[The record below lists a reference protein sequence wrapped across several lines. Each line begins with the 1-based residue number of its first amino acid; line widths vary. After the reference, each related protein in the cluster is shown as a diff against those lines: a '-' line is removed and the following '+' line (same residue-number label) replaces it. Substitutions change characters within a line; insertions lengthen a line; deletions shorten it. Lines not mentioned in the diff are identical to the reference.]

1 MIKERK
7 FKASFTLKN
16 PILLRGSKLVPVQ
29 AEQLAGP
36 VEAAKYLVGS
46 YLVRDFQGNRLIGKI
61 VETEAYFEEDEA
73 SHSYRG
79 KTPRTKVMFGL
90 AGHAYVYFSYG
101 VHWCMNITA
110 GDAGYGAAVLIRAL
124 EPIAGLETMH
134 KLRGG
139 KAKNDV
145 NLANGP
151 GKLTQALAIDKTLYG
166 HDLQLSPLQLL
177 KDDSATPEQ
186 IVTTTRVG
194 ISKATDAPLR
204 FYVKNSKYISKK

>member
-1 MIKERK
+1 M
-7 FKASFTLKN
+7 KN